1 MAKTSEP
8 FSLEER
14 IGALISEYLEWTA
27 RAQDR
32 WAQAERFRRT
42 GRHGEGRRLRSEAQ
56 SDLTM
61 LVLVN
66 RDLLA
71 AGPAAEEVLRLAPR
85 AT

>member
-1 MAKTSEP
+1 MARPSEP

-14 IGALISEYLEWTA
+14 IGALFSEYLEWTA
-27 RAQDR
+27 QAQDR
-32 WAQAERFRRT
+32 WAQAERCRRT
-42 GRHGEGRRLRSEAQ
+42 GRHEEGRRLRSEAR

-61 LVLVN
+61 LVLVR

-71 AGPAAEEVLRLAPR
+71 AGLAAEEVLRLAPR